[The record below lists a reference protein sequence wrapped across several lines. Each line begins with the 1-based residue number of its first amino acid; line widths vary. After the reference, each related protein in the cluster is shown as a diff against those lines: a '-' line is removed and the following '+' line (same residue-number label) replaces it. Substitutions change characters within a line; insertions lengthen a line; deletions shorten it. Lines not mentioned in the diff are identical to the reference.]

1 MKIYRRLFAILLC
14 IALALPLCGQPSY
27 AANSYA
33 ITIGGNAGNA
43 VTIPASGTVGAVIT
57 TGQNS
62 VNKDM
67 PAADHVAK
75 ANAMPGTLTASVNGA
90 LFNAYYNGGKT
101 LSYPDNCA
109 QIMGMLMSGG
119 EVISRGSGKNVLLGV
134 TEDGKY
140 LIDRVNVAV
149 SAIFRGKD
157 KFTFWAVNTYHTDA
171 GAIDLFTSQMGY
183 SFALQSGAVVVRIQ
197 GGVVTDVQKGVTR
210 LNVPAAGEKVIV
222 YNANAWAN
230 ACQWNT
236 EPHVGNSAVVETV
249 LTPEKAGTQADWNK
263 VVTAVGCSPWL
274 LEGGVDKFAEN
285 TNSDPKMARDY
296 KAQRTFAAVMGDG
309 SLMIGECTAT
319 FGQIIDYLKSI
330 GAVDAMALDGG
341 ASSTL
346 YTPQAG
352 YIQPA
357 GRKLASML
365 HFVDYGSTAAI
376 PKKNQPVMNGEASA
390 WAAAYVQKAQDTGL
404 IPDGFNLMPKA
415 NITRAEFASL
425 AVSLVRQY
433 YSGSA
438 YNSLLSRNGI
448 SYDDARAA
456 FSDTYLMDVMQAY
469 QMGIV
474 AGKGEGKFDP
484 NGSIKRME
492 AAVMLANTAK
502 LVGREADG
510 ESLDYEDAKDIAWAA
525 DFVDFVTRAGI
536 MGSAS
541 ASRYVFNPLG
551 YYTQEQ
557 ALTTMVNLLP

>member
-183 SFALQSGAVVVRIQ
+183 SFALQSGAVVVLIQ

-210 LNVPAAGEKVIV
+210 LSVPAAGEKVIV

-296 KAQRTFAAVMGDG
+296 KAQRTFAA
-309 SLMIGECTAT
+309 
-319 FGQIIDYLKSI
+319 
-330 GAVDAMALDGG
+330 
-341 ASSTL
+341 
-346 YTPQAG
+346 
-352 YIQPA
+352 
-357 GRKLASML
+357 
-365 HFVDYGSTAAI
+365 
-376 PKKNQPVMNGEASA
+376 
-390 WAAAYVQKAQDTGL
+390 
-404 IPDGFNLMPKA
+404 
-415 NITRAEFASL
+415 
-425 AVSLVRQY
+425 
-433 YSGSA
+433 
-438 YNSLLSRNGI
+438 
-448 SYDDARAA
+448 
-456 FSDTYLMDVMQAY
+456 
-469 QMGIV
+469 
-474 AGKGEGKFDP
+474 
-484 NGSIKRME
+484 
-492 AAVMLANTAK
+492 
-502 LVGREADG
+502 
-510 ESLDYEDAKDIAWAA
+510 
-525 DFVDFVTRAGI
+525 
-536 MGSAS
+536 
-541 ASRYVFNPLG
+541 
-551 YYTQEQ
+551 
-557 ALTTMVNLLP
+557 